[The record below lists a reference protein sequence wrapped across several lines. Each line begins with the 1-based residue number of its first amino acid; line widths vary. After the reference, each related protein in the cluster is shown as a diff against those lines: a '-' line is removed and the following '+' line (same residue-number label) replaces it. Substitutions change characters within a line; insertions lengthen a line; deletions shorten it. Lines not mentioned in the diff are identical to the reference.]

1 MMDWTRLLA
10 LAPLAGA
17 LVTAPVSAQD
27 DDEWSDDDP
36 LVVIDE
42 HLQGLDNMLD
52 FSFGPGMDFIDD
64 RCEDKKDCDVRV
76 VVKDGKRLVIV
87 NGDTVSSGF
96 PMPHDGAFAYHFGP
110 RMDGHGPRFRFD
122 RDFTHKIR
130 SFRDQELR
138 KLEQEAHSIARNARR
153 ADRSEK
159 ADLEKQLDQKLN
171 EIFDYK
177 LELRKKAISKAQK
190 HVAELKERQARRKS
204 AREEIIK
211 KRKDELLGMDSY
223 LEW

>member
-1 MMDWTRLLA
+1 MDWTRLLA

-36 LVVIDE
+36 LVVFDE
-42 HLQGLDNMLD
+42 HLQGVDSLLE
-52 FSFGPGMDFIDD
+52 FSFGPGMNFMDD
-64 RCEDKKDCDVRV
+64 
-76 VVKDGKRLVIV
+76 
-87 NGDTVSSGF
+87 
-96 PMPHDGAFAYHFGP
+96 FGP
-110 RMDGHGPRFRFD
+110 RIDRLRPRFKFD
-122 RDFTHKIR
+122 RDFAYEIR

-138 KLEQEAHSIARNARR
+138 RLEQEAHSIARNARR
-153 ADRSEK
+153 ADGSEK

-177 LELRKKAISKAQK
+177 LELRKKAIERAQK
-190 HVAELKERQARRKS
+190 HVAELKERQAKRKS

-211 KRKDELLGMDSY
+211 KRKDELLGVDRY